1 MKLNLKMNYDLL
13 YNESLQDH
21 SEINLLDE
29 DSINQMIVPKYR
41 SEINK
46 GEIKLD
52 YSYQIN
58 KTKPIISNLTN
69 HFQEQVFS
77 DIDILKQIFGPKKEE
92 EIKSDE
98 INNDFFYLTNNKKLN
113 NSNFNKKRR
122 NVVLFVNHSDKG
134 HKKFISKKYNVKNVY
149 DKNEDITMNSLL
161 SDEKNEEKCFF
172 QAKEIIF
179 DKNSEK
185 TEKVLNNNKVDKK
198 IPKIILKKRGPYK
211 KSKLKYKSINFNDK
225 CFPFKTG
232 KGVINLT
239 TKYNYNSNE
248 TVISDNIT
256 STLQET
262 LNNNKIDKSNEDFSN
277 LNSNDK
283 SSTISNS
290 ENDIYLMKFVTKKY
304 YYSENG
310 RRKRVKKK
318 IKYKA
323 DIIRKKI
330 KSRFHK
336 AIKTLINQNLKKAGS
351 KMLFDCLPQCFIG
364 NITKLLNFKCFDFTY
379 KDLLTTDFSSE
390 LNKYRHTAMDNAK
403 YIKNLK
409 VLQYLEN
416 NPEIS
421 KNSGFDIIKNMKYR
435 DILNKYFIS
444 NEFDDSLNQLK
455 AENETPEYIQSYI
468 YTAKNYVNFYD
479 NYNFDLIKNN
489 NNLFEEKEDEF
500 EEEINFD
507 KDQIYLFKEA
517 F

>member
-1 MKLNLKMNYDLL
+1 
-13 YNESLQDH
+13 
-21 SEINLLDE
+21 
-29 DSINQMIVPKYR
+29 
-41 SEINK
+41 
-46 GEIKLD
+46 
-52 YSYQIN
+52 
-58 KTKPIISNLTN
+58 
-69 HFQEQVFS
+69 
-77 DIDILKQIFGPKKEE
+77 
-92 EIKSDE
+92 
-98 INNDFFYLTNNKKLN
+98 
-113 NSNFNKKRR
+113 
-122 NVVLFVNHSDKG
+122 
-134 HKKFISKKYNVKNVY
+134 
-149 DKNEDITMNSLL
+149 
-161 SDEKNEEKCFF
+161 
-172 QAKEIIF
+172 
-179 DKNSEK
+179 
-185 TEKVLNNNKVDKK
+185 
-198 IPKIILKKRGPYK
+198 
-211 KSKLKYKSINFNDK
+211 
-225 CFPFKTG
+225 
-232 KGVINLT
+232 
-239 TKYNYNSNE
+239 
-248 TVISDNIT
+248 
-256 STLQET
+256 
-262 LNNNKIDKSNEDFSN
+262 
-277 LNSNDK
+277 
-283 SSTISNS
+283 
-290 ENDIYLMKFVTKKY
+290 MKFVTKKY

-351 KMLFDCLPQCFIG
+351 KMLFDCLPPCFIG

-507 KDQIYLFKEA
+507 KDQIYSFKEA